1 MPRASDLRLN
11 AIKLAQDGRVL
22 TATAV
27 APPLNF
33 VTTEFTSAS
42 ATLRGSPT

>member
-1 MPRASDLRLN
+1 MARAVDLRLD
-11 AIKLAQDGRVL
+11 AMKLAQDGRVL

-33 VTTEFTSAS
+33 VTTGLIRDLDRLSH
-42 ATLRGSPT
+42 P